1 MPVYLDNNATTPLA
15 PQVRELMFRYFDEE
29 YGNAASRTHEFGLRA
44 KQAVQRARV
53 EVAAVV
59 AADPAEVV
67 FTSGATEANNLAIL
81 GLAPHGEAQ
90 NRRHLITTTI
100 EHKAVLEPIG
110 ELEARGFE
118 VTYVPVDASGRV
130 RSKDV
135 LSALRPDTLLVSV
148 MQANNETGVL
158 QPIAEIAGG
167 LTSHDAHFHVDAAQ
181 GFGKSIAELKS
192 ARVDLISISAH
203 KIYGPK
209 GVGALVARRRQGQ
222 RAPLTPLMYGGGHE
236 MGLRPGT
243 LPVPLIV
250 GFGAAAALA
259 HHEHSSRQAACEMH
273 RAAALAAFAP
283 LGAVLIGDQA
293 HVMPHVLM
301 AAFPGVD
308 SEALMLA
315 AKDVAAMS
323 NGSACTSA
331 NYAPSHVLTA
341 MGLPDDVIEG
351 AVRLSWSHLGEAPP
365 WRELAD
371 RVADLGLVES

>member
-44 KQAVQRARV
+44 KQAVQRARS

-67 FTSGATEANNLAIL
+67 FTSGATEANNLGLL
-81 GLAPHGEAQ
+81 GLAPHGDATG
-90 NRRHLITTTI
+90 RRHVITTAI
-100 EHKAVLEPIG
+100 EHKAVLEPLGILVG
-110 ELEARGFE
+110 RGFE

-130 RSKDV
+130 KAKDV
-135 LSALRPDTLLVSV
+135 LAAVRRDTLLVSV

-167 LTSHDAHFHVDAAQ
+167 LIGHDAYFHVDAAQ
-181 GFGKSIAELKS
+181 GFGKSVAELKS

-203 KIYGPK
+203 KVYGPK
-209 GVGALVARRRQGQ
+209 GVGALVARRRQGV
-222 RAPLTPLMYGGGHE
+222 RPPLTPLMYGGGHE
-236 MGLRPGT
+236 TGLRPGT
-243 LPVPLIV
+243 LPVPLIA
-250 GFGAAAALA
+250 GFGAAASLA
-259 HHEHSSRQAACEMH
+259 NEEHARRQAICQAH
-273 RAAALAAFAP
+273 RTAALAAFAP
-283 LGAVLIGDQA
+283 LGAVLVGDQA

-301 AAFPGVD
+301 VAFPGVD

-331 NYAPSHVLTA
+331 SYAPSHVLTA
-341 MGLPDDVIEG
+341 MGLPADIIEG
-351 AVRLSWSHLGEAPP
+351 AVRLSWSHLGDAPP
-365 WRELAD
+365 WRELAA
-371 RVADLGLVES
+371 RVADLSAFA